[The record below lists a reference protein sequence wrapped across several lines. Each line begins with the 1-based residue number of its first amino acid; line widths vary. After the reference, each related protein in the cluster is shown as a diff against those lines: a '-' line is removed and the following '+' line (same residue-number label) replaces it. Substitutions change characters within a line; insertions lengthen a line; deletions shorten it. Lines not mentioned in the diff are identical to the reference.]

1 MNYFYDQR
9 WCGQH
14 GIGRFASEI
23 RKQLTDFHDVR
34 LTSKP
39 LALRDGM
46 ALSKFLRR
54 NQASLYVSPG
64 FNVPW
69 KLSCNVVVCIHDMIH
84 THFRQEA
91 SIAKTAYYRLFQRP
105 VVRRSALTLTVSQYS
120 RREIVEWYGIPEERV
135 VVVGNG
141 ISESFTA
148 TGPRFSHPRPYI
160 LYVGNTRPHKNVEC
174 LLEAVKRLDPT
185 TTPDLVMV
193 CRPTAELK
201 QWIFEAG
208 LTDRTTIL
216 SGIDD
221 TQLASV
227 YRGAECL
234 VFPSLY
240 EGFGLPA
247 VEAMAC
253 GCPTLLSDRTSLPE
267 IGGDAAVYFDA
278 SSADEL
284 RDHLHRFFSGAV
296 DRDEM
301 IKRGLDRAT
310 QFSWE
315 SARRKVRDSLVQ
327 AKLLPA

>member
-23 RKQLTDFHDVR
+23 GKQLTDFRDIP
-34 LTSKP
+34 LATKP
-39 LALRDGM
+39 LAARDGV

-54 NQASLYVSPG
+54 NQAKLYVSPG

-69 KLSCNVVVCIHDMIH
+69 KLSCNVVVSIHDMIH
-84 THFRQEA
+84 VHFPKET
-91 SIAKTAYYRLFQRP
+91 SIAKAAYYRLIQRP

-120 RREIVEWYGIPEERV
+120 RREIVQWYGIDEERV

-148 TGPRFSHPRPYI
+148 AGPRFSHPRPYI
-160 LYVGNTRPHKNVEC
+160 LYVGAIRPHKNVEC
-174 LLEAVKRLDPT
+174 LLQAIKRLDAT
-185 TTPDLVMV
+185 MTPDLLLV

-201 QWIFEAG
+201 QWIVEAG
-208 LTDRTTIL
+208 LTARTTIL

-267 IGGDAAVYFDA
+267 IGGDAAIYFDA
-278 SSADEL
+278 ASVDDL
-284 RDHLHRFFSGAV
+284 RDHLHRFLAGAV
-296 DRDEM
+296 DRDGM
-301 IKRGLDRAT
+301 IKRGLQQAS
-310 QFSWE
+310 QYSWE
-315 SARRKVRDSLVQ
+315 AARRKVRDSLVQ
-327 AKLLPA
+327 ANLLPA